1 MEIPVATQTPERF
14 TIPDHVPRDLILP
27 VQIAEGAEFLA
38 APYAYMARLHET
50 CPPVFYRVSP
60 QFGGAWSL
68 IKHADALFMLRH
80 PQFFSTRNAT
90 PFPRDPA
97 DPFKF
102 LPLEVDPPEHRKY
115 RNIVDPVFSPQ
126 GVAKLEGRITQRA
139 NGLIE
144 RFIGRGECE
153 FGAEFGRPLPV
164 SIFLE
169 LMGLPQEMIDTFVKW
184 AVDLLHSGDRAVMA
198 ETMKRITAYL
208 KEAIAEK
215 QRAPDEGVISRIVHA
230 APGGV
235 PLTAQEIFGFVMFL
249 FIAGLDTVFATLNN
263 IWLWLARN
271 TDRRREIL
279 ARPEDINAIVEE
291 LLRVHAVTFSGR
303 TVEQDVELRGVRMKR
318 GDKVNAI
325 LPACNFDPEVFPDPT
340 RVDFGRA
347 RKPILAFAQ
356 GVHSCM
362 GSHLARLEVKVALR
376 EWLRRIPDFAVK
388 PGAEIVY
395 RPGGV
400 VGPETLPL
408 TW

>member
-1 MEIPVATQTPERF
+1 MTTQSPEPF
-14 TIPDHVPRDLILP
+14 TVPDHVPRELILP
-27 VQIAEGAEFLA
+27 VQVAEGDDFLA

-50 CPPVFYRVSP
+50 CPPVFYRLSP
-60 QFGGAWSL
+60 QMGGTWTL
-68 IKHADALFMLRH
+68 IKHADAMFMLRH
-80 PQFFSTRNAT
+80 PERFSTRNAT

-97 DPFKF
+97 NPFKF
-102 LPLEVDPPEHRKY
+102 LPLESDPPEHRKY

-126 GVAKLEGRITQRA
+126 GVARLEGRIAQRA
-139 NGLIE
+139 NDLID
-144 RFIGRGECE
+144 RFIGRGGCE

-184 AVDLLHSGDRAVMA
+184 AVDLLHSNDRAVMA
-198 ETMKRITAYL
+198 QTMKHITDYL
-208 KEAIAEK
+208 KEAIAQK
-215 QRAPDEGVISRIVHA
+215 QRTPDDGVVSRIAHA

-235 PLTAQEIFGFVMFL
+235 PLTAQEICGFVMFL

-263 IWLWLARN
+263 VWLWLARN
-271 TDRRREIL
+271 PERRQEIL
-279 ARPEDINAIVEE
+279 SRPDDLNAIVEE

-303 TVEQDVELRGVRMKR
+303 TVEQDVEIRGVKMKK
-318 GDKVNAI
+318 GDRINAI

-340 RVDFGRA
+340 RVDFDRP

-362 GSHLARLEVKVALR
+362 GAHLARLEVKVSLR
-376 EWLRRIPDFAVK
+376 EWLRRIPQFALAQ
-388 PGAEIVY
+388 GARIVY

-400 VGPETLPL
+400 VGPETLSL
-408 TW
+408 VW